1 MCLALAVPTTL
12 TAQNAGKPYPCVSPS
27 GDVVQNV
34 NQLSRALL
42 AFLAG
47 EDAKKGPKSAD
58 IAACDAVTLEEAI
71 ADGGDE
77 LAAAMDA
84 APEEHL
90 ALLTNPPEA
99 APEAEQA
106 VETESEQA
114 TSEADAAP
122 EAETVVE
129 AESEQ
134 PSAEAETATA
144 TEAESEEPSQDGADT
159 TTVEAELE
167 AAEPDASPESV
178 EAEAAVPSEETPTEA
193 ETAASAEAETPPEA
207 EVPVTQ
213 ETAEEAP
220 SEEAPTETAANE
232 VTPTDEPEAKEV
244 TEVAQDVAPAAEEVA
259 TQAGEAGGEQ
269 LTDTE
274 RQELAQARAEENE
287 ISAAAA
293 VDEPGEVEAEV
304 ETQTVTVEDVRSSAE
319 DFDTSVSGQ
328 QTTAAAK
335 ANKEKKG
342 LSDFEKALLLG
353 LGAAVVG
360 TILNNGDQVVSNSGD
375 RVVVERDGELRVL
388 KNDDVLLRRPGA
400 EVQTQ
405 SFNDGSTRTIVSYDD
420 GSQIITVRSPE
431 GTVLRRT
438 LIRASDGSEVVLF
451 DDTAA
456 VDPVDFAQLPEV
468 ATIEERRDEVALDDQ
483 DGLRVALRKALYAD
497 VGRTFSLRQV
507 REYKRVRAL
516 APRIDLDAL
525 TFATGSAAIQPSQAE
540 ALSDLGFAISE
551 IIIDNPGAVFL
562 VEGHTDAVGSAS
574 YNLALSDRRA
584 ETVALALTEYFD
596 VPPQNLITQ
605 GYGESDLKIPVLTD
619 EQANRRAAVRNI
631 TDLLD

>member
-1 MCLALAVPTTL
+1 V
-12 TAQNAGKPYPCVSPS
+12 VS
-27 GDVVQNV
+27 
-34 NQLSRALL
+34 
-42 AFLAG
+42 
-47 EDAKKGPKSAD
+47 
-58 IAACDAVTLEEAI
+58 EEA
-71 ADGGDE
+71 
-77 LAAAMDA
+77 
-84 APEEHL
+84 
-90 ALLTNPPEA
+90 
-99 APEAEQA
+99 
-106 VETESEQA
+106 A
-114 TSEADAAP
+114 TEADA
-122 EAETVVE
+122 
-129 AESEQ
+129 
-134 PSAEAETATA
+134 
-144 TEAESEEPSQDGADT
+144 
-159 TTVEAELE
+159 
-167 AAEPDASPESV
+167 
-178 EAEAAVPSEETPTEA
+178 
-193 ETAASAEAETPPEA
+193 
-207 EVPVTQ
+207 PVTQ
-213 ETAEEAP
+213 EVAEEAP
-220 SEEAPTETAANE
+220 AETEVEEAAPAA
-232 VTPTDEPEAKEV
+232 EPEAKEEV
-244 TEVAQDVAPAAEEVA
+244 EVAQEAAPAAEDMA

-269 LTDTE
+269 LTDAE
-274 RQELAQARAEENE
+274 RQELAQARAEEAE
-287 ISAAAA
+287 TSAAAA
-293 VDEPGEVEAEV
+293 TEELEQAEAEV

-319 DFDTSVSGQ
+319 DFETSASGKE
-328 QTTAAAK
+328 TTAEAK

-353 LGAAVVG
+353 VGAVIVG

-438 LIRASDGSEVVLF
+438 LVRASDGSEVVLF

-456 VDPVDFAQLPEV
+456 AEPVDFAQLPEV
-468 ATIEERRDEVALDDQ
+468 ATIEERQDEVALDDQ
-483 DGLRVALRKALYAD
+483 DGLSVALRKALFAD

-516 APRIDLDAL
+516 APIVELDAL
-525 TFATGSAAIQPSQAE
+525 TFATGSAAIDPNQAE
-540 ALSDLGFAISE
+540 ALSELGFAISE
-551 IIIDNPGAVFL
+551 IIFDNPGAVFL

-605 GYGESDLKIPVLTD
+605 GYGESDLKVRVLTD

-631 TDLLD
+631 TELLD